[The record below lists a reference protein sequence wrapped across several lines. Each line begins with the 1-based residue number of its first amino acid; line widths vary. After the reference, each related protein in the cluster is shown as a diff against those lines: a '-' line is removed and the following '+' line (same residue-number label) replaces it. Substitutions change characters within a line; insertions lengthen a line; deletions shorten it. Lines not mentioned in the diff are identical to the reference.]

1 MASSLEFME
10 YVFEN
15 IKGIGDITY
24 KKMFGEYCVYYKGKV
39 VGLVCDNQFV
49 IKKTSI
55 GKTLLPDNDEIPPY
69 EGGKPCILIENLNDK
84 ALLKEV
90 IQKTYNE
97 LPEPKLKN
105 KKIKE

>member
-1 MASSLEFME
+1 MASSVEFME

-15 IKGIGDITY
+15 IKSVGDITY

-49 IKKTSI
+49 IKKTNI

-69 EGGKPCILIENLNDK
+69 EGAKPCILIENLNDK
-84 ALLKEV
+84 NLLKELL
-90 IQKTYNE
+90 QKTYQE
-97 LPEPKLKN
+97 LPEPKPKKKKLK
-105 KKIKE
+105 E